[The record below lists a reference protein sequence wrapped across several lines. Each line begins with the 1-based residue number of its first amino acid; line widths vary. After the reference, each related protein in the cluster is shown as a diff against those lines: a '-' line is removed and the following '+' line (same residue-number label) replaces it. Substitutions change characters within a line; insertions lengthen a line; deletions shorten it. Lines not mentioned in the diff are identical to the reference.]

1 MIRERYF
8 FPPSKILRFIFF
20 YRKCFE
26 KCNYEFSF
34 LYSLYILSIL
44 LFKLKAKRRKEENN
58 FAISFERSG
67 VTNYARMYTDPD
79 L

>member
-1 MIRERYF
+1 MKDISLLLQKFYDLYF
-8 FPPSKILRFIFF
+8 FIVNVLKNAITNFPFYIL
-20 YRKCFE
+20 
-26 KCNYEFSF
+26 
-34 LYSLYILSIL
+34 LYILSIL

>member
-8 FPPSKILRFIFF
+8 SPPSKILRFIFF

-58 FAISFERSG
+58 CDFFRKKRRNELREN
-67 VTNYARMYTDPD
+67 VY
-79 L
+79 